1 MYGTLA
7 RRNILTMI
15 LAGGM
20 GERLYPLTRDR
31 AKPAVPFGGRYRIID
46 FVINNFINS
55 GFFKIKVMTQFKS
68 NSLIEH
74 ITRTWRLVPEI
85 GQYVDIVPAQ
95 MRKGPFWFRGTADAV
110 FQNLELIFDE
120 QPEFVCVF
128 GGDHIYK
135 MDVNQMLQEHVTND
149 ADLTIATIPVPL
161 AEAHHFGIVEVDS
174 DWRVTGFVEKPKEGA
189 KTIPGR
195 PDMVLASMGNYIFK
209 ANVMIDVLQR
219 NALRDAAHDFGKEI
233 IPAMYPRMK
242 VFAYD
247 FGQNYV
253 PGEAEL
259 NRGYWRDVGTI
270 DSYFTSNMELRARVP
285 ALDIYNRQWRIRSAQ
300 RDYPPARFVRAGEG
314 HASCEIDDSLICEGS
329 IVSSATVCESV
340 LGYDCF
346 IHAGAVVKDSVI
358 LSGCDIGAGAR
369 MTRVLLDKN
378 CKIEPGCVI
387 GEDLEEDLKR
397 FPFVTE
403 SGIVVVPKGTLVPAK
418 GPCVL
423 ANDVAELM
431 ANDPELAD
439 KLEPGTFVVSM
450 QSRHSYESAGP
461 RFKKFAGDLVDR

>member
-1 MYGTLA
+1 MYGSLA

-55 GFFKIKVMTQFKS
+55 GFLKIKVLTQFKS

-85 GQYVDIVPAQ
+85 GQYVDVVPAQ

-110 FQNLELIFDE
+110 FQNLELIFDDR
-120 QPEFVCVF
+120 PEVVCVF

-135 MDVNQMLQEHVTND
+135 MDVNQMLQEHLSND

-161 AEAHHFGIVEVDS
+161 NEAHQFGIVEVDS

-209 ANVMIDVLQR
+209 AGVMIDVLQR
-219 NALRDAAHDFGKEI
+219 NALRDSAHDFGKEI
-233 IPAMYPRMK
+233 IPDMYPRMK

-247 FGQNYV
+247 FAKNYI
-253 PGEAEL
+253 PGEGEI
-259 NRGYWRDVGTI
+259 NRGYWRDVGTV
-270 DSYFTSNMELRARVP
+270 DAYFEASMDLVAVTPLFNL
-285 ALDIYNRQWRIRSAQ
+285 YNHQW
-300 RDYPPARFVRAGEG
+300 P
-314 HASCEIDDSLICEGS
+314 
-329 IVSSATVCESV
+329 IVSSPMNLPPAKFVFADSTTQRVGIATDSLVSDGAIISGGTINRCVLHPRVRIHSYSDVDESILMDGV
-340 LGYDCF
+340 EIGRHSKIRRCIIDKGVKIPPHTTIGYDPE
-346 IHAGAVVKDSVI
+346 
-358 LSGCDIGAGAR
+358 
-369 MTRVLLDKN
+369 LDRQ
-378 CKIEPGCVI
+378 
-387 GEDLEEDLKR
+387 R
-397 FPFVTE
+397 FTVTD
-403 SGIVVVPKGTLVPAK
+403 SGIVVVPKG
-418 GPCVL
+418 
-423 ANDVAELM
+423 AEI
-431 ANDPELAD
+431 AE
-439 KLEPGTFVVSM
+439 
-450 QSRHSYESAGP
+450 HSSISA
-461 RFKKFAGDLVDR
+461 

>member
-1 MYGTLA
+1 MHASLA

-135 MDVNQMLQEHVTND
+135 MDVNQMLQEHLTND
-149 ADLTIATIPVPL
+149 ADLTIATIPVP
-161 AEAHHFGIVEVDS
+161 AEEAHNFGIVEVDS

-242 VFAYD
+242 VYAYD
-247 FGQNYV
+247 FGQNDV
-253 PGEAEL
+253 PGEADI

-270 DSYFTSNMELRARVP
+270 DSYFAAS
-285 ALDIYNRQWRIRSAQ
+285 LDLVSVTPLFNLYNTLWPMVSAPLNL
-300 RDYPPARFVRAGEG
+300 PPAKFVFADSKSQRRGVAT
-314 HASCEIDDSLICEGS
+314 DSLVSAGVIISGGS
-329 IVSSATVCESV
+329 INRSILHPRVRIHSYTDVDESILMDGV
-340 LGYDCF
+340 EIGRHSKIRRTIIDKGVKIPANTTIGYD
-346 IHAGAVVKDSVI
+346 
-358 LSGCDIGAGAR
+358 
-369 MTRVLLDKN
+369 
-378 CKIEPGCVI
+378 IEA
-387 GEDLEEDLKR
+387 DRQR
-397 FPFVTE
+397 FTVTD
-403 SGIVVVPKGTLVPAK
+403 SGIVVVPKGAE
-418 GPCVL
+418 
-423 ANDVAELM
+423 VAEGV
-431 ANDPELAD
+431 A
-439 KLEPGTFVVSM
+439 V
-450 QSRHSYESAGP
+450 
-461 RFKKFAGDLVDR
+461 

>member
-1 MYGTLA
+1 MYGSLA

-135 MDVNQMLQEHVTND
+135 MDVNQMLQEHLTND
-149 ADLTIATIPVPL
+149 ADLTIATIPVPVE
-161 AEAHHFGIVEVDS
+161 EAHHFGIVEVDS
-174 DWRVTGFVEKPKEGA
+174 DWRVTGFVEKPKDGA

-253 PGEAEL
+253 PGEAEI

-270 DSYFTSNMELRARVP
+270 DSYFAAS
-285 ALDIYNRQWRIRSAQ
+285 LDLVAVTPLFNLYNTQWPMVSSPLNL
-300 RDYPPARFVRAGEG
+300 PPAKFVFADSKSQRIGIAT
-314 HASCEIDDSLICEGS
+314 DSLVSAGVIISGGTINRS
-329 IVSSATVCESV
+329 ILHPRVRIHSYTDVDESILMDGV
-340 LGYDCF
+340 EIGRHSKIRRTIIDKGVKIPAYTTIGYD
-346 IHAGAVVKDSVI
+346 
-358 LSGCDIGAGAR
+358 
-369 MTRVLLDKN
+369 
-378 CKIEPGCVI
+378 IEA
-387 GEDLEEDLKR
+387 DRQR
-397 FPFVTE
+397 FTVTD
-403 SGIVVVPKGTLVPAK
+403 SGIVVVPKGAE
-418 GPCVL
+418 
-423 ANDVAELM
+423 VAEGV
-431 ANDPELAD
+431 A
-439 KLEPGTFVVSM
+439 V
-450 QSRHSYESAGP
+450 
-461 RFKKFAGDLVDR
+461 

>member
-1 MYGTLA
+1 MHASLA

-135 MDVNQMLQEHVTND
+135 MDVNQMLQEHLTND
-149 ADLTIATIPVPL
+149 ADLTIATIPVPVE
-161 AEAHHFGIVEVDS
+161 EAHHFGIVEVDA

-189 KTIPGR
+189 RTIPGR

-233 IPAMYPRMK
+233 IPAMYPKMK

-253 PGEAEL
+253 PGEAEI
-259 NRGYWRDVGTI
+259 NRGYWKDVGTI
-270 DSYFTSNMELRARVP
+270 DSYFAASLDLVAVTPLFNLYNAQWPMVSAPLNLPPAKFVFADSKSQRIGIATDSLVSAGVIISGGTINRSVLHPRVRIHSYTDVDESILMDGVEIGRHSKIKRTIIDKGVKIPANTTIGYDLEADRAR
-285 ALDIYNRQWRIRSAQ
+285 
-300 RDYPPARFVRAGEG
+300 F
-314 HASCEIDDSLICEGS
+314 
-329 IVSSATVCESV
+329 TVT
-340 LGYDCF
+340 D
-346 IHAGAVVKDSVI
+346 
-358 LSGCDIGAGAR
+358 
-369 MTRVLLDKN
+369 
-378 CKIEPGCVI
+378 
-387 GEDLEEDLKR
+387 
-397 FPFVTE
+397 
-403 SGIVVVPKGTLVPAK
+403 SGIVVVPKGA
-418 GPCVL
+418 VL
-423 ANDVAELM
+423 E
-431 ANDPELAD
+431 
-439 KLEPGTFVVSM
+439 
-450 QSRHSYESAGP
+450 
-461 RFKKFAGDLVDR
+461 

>member
-1 MYGTLA
+1 MYGSLA

-135 MDVNQMLQEHVTND
+135 MDVNQMLQEHLTND
-149 ADLTIATIPVPL
+149 ADLTIATIPVPV
-161 AEAHHFGIVEVDS
+161 AEAHQFGIVEVDS

-209 ANVMIDVLQR
+209 ANAMIDVLQR

-253 PGEAEL
+253 PGEAEI

-270 DSYFTSNMELRARVP
+270 DSYFAAS
-285 ALDIYNRQWRIRSAQ
+285 LDLVAVTPLFNLYNAQWPMVSAPQ
-300 RDYPPARFVRAGEG
+300 NLPPAKFVFADSKSQRTGIAT
-314 HASCEIDDSLICEGS
+314 DSLVSAGVIISGGS
-329 IVSSATVCESV
+329 INRSILHPRVRIHSYTDVDESILMDGV
-340 LGYDCF
+340 EIGRHSKIRRTIIDKGVKIPPSTTIGYD
-346 IHAGAVVKDSVI
+346 
-358 LSGCDIGAGAR
+358 
-369 MTRVLLDKN
+369 
-378 CKIEPGCVI
+378 IEA
-387 GEDLEEDLKR
+387 DRQR
-397 FPFVTE
+397 FTVTDT
-403 SGIVVVPKGTLVPAK
+403 GIVVVPKG
-418 GPCVL
+418 
-423 ANDVAELM
+423 AEISE
-431 ANDPELAD
+431 AVTA
-439 KLEPGTFVVSM
+439 
-450 QSRHSYESAGP
+450 
-461 RFKKFAGDLVDR
+461 

>member
-1 MYGTLA
+1 MYGSLA
-7 RRNILTMI
+7 QRSVLTMI

-55 GFFKIKVMTQFKS
+55 GFLKIKVLTQFKS

-135 MDVNQMLQEHVTND
+135 MDVNQMLQEHLTND
-149 ADLTIATIPVPL
+149 ADLTIATIPVPVE
-161 AEAHHFGIVEVDS
+161 EAHHFGIVEVDS

-253 PGEAEL
+253 PGEAEI

-270 DSYFTSNMELRARVP
+270 DSYFAAS
-285 ALDIYNRQWRIRSAQ
+285 LDLVAVTPLFNLYNAQWPMVSAPLNL
-300 RDYPPARFVRAGEG
+300 PPANFVFADSKSQRIGIAT
-314 HASCEIDDSLICEGS
+314 DSL
-329 IVSSATVCESV
+329 VSAGVIISGGTINRSV
-340 LGYDCF
+340 LHPRVRIHSYTDVDESILMDGVEIGRHSKIKRTIIDKGVKIPPNTTIGYD
-346 IHAGAVVKDSVI
+346 
-358 LSGCDIGAGAR
+358 
-369 MTRVLLDKN
+369 
-378 CKIEPGCVI
+378 
-387 GEDLEEDLKR
+387 LEADRQL
-397 FPFVTE
+397 FTVTDT
-403 SGIVVVPKGTLVPAK
+403 GIVVVPKG
-418 GPCVL
+418 
-423 ANDVAELM
+423 AE
-431 ANDPELAD
+431 
-439 KLEPGTFVVSM
+439 VS
-450 QSRHSYESAGP
+450 EA
-461 RFKKFAGDLVDR
+461 VTV